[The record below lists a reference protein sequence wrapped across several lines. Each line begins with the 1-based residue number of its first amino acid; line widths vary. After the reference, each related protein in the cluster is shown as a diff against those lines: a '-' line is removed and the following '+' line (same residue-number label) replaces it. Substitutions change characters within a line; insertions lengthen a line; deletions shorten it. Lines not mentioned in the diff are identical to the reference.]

1 MSTSRAAVR
10 SIRQLRA
17 PLTRNVRRYATA
29 GEEAGSSNASSGLSH
44 GVLGG
49 LIGGGIVLAGGYGY
63 YHFSGAKTMVNTAH
77 QTKAYFDR
85 AQQKLAEATPEPN
98 EILQW
103 LRQTARSY
111 AAFIP
116 GAKGFVD
123 TAFDDLDAIH
133 NKHGDKVD
141 KILKQAYDE
150 IKGVT
155 KDKGMSVET
164 ATKVWEILQT
174 RLKEVGE
181 LAGDAA
187 SDILNN
193 HPELK
198 EKVGGNLDQLK
209 QLGDKYGPEAKKQVD
224 QTWQQIQDIIKG
236 GVSLETASRIRKL
249 VEEKM
254 EVVKKMGDEAWKKGM
269 EQAKPYLD
277 KSPKVK
283 ELIENN
289 ADALKQGNV
298 TELWEKLKDSVQS
311 GSTEG
316 IEQYVKSAVDK
327 AKSQGSSMGGDFDK
341 YLKMIPGAD
350 KIMPKLSQLQEIG
363 QKHGKEAE
371 SLLKETFDEIQQVL
385 SKRVDQAEKLA
396 QKAKDNAGKDK

>member
-1 MSTSRAAVR
+1 MRH
-10 SIRQLRA
+10 
-17 PLTRNVRRYATA
+17 YATA
-29 GEEAGSSNASSGLSH
+29 GQEAGSSNAGSGISH

-49 LIGGGIVLAGGYGY
+49 LIGGGVVLAGGYGY

-77 QTKAYFDR
+77 QTKAYFEK
-85 AQQKLAEATPEPN
+85 AQQRLVEASPEPN

-103 LRQTARSY
+103 LRQTATSY

-116 GAKGFVD
+116 GAKGFVN
-123 TAFDDLDAIH
+123 TAFDDLDAVH
-133 NKHGDKVD
+133 RKHGDKVD

-150 IKGVT
+150 IKDVT

-164 ATKVWEILQT
+164 ATQVWEILQQ
-174 RLKEVGE
+174 RLKQIGK

-193 HPELK
+193 HPEIK

-209 QLGDKYGPEAKKQVD
+209 EMGDRYGPEAKKQVD

-236 GVSLETASRIRKL
+236 GVSMETATKIRSL
-249 VEEKM
+249 VEEKV
-254 EVVKKMGDEAWKKGM
+254 EAVKKLGDEAWKKGM

-277 KSPKVK
+277 KSPRAK
-283 ELIENN
+283 ELIEKN
-289 ADALKQGNV
+289 ADALKQGNEA
-298 TELWEKLKDSVQS
+298 ELWEKLKESVQS
-311 GSTEG
+311 GNTDG

-327 AKSQGSSMGGDFDK
+327 AKSQGSSMGGDLDK

-371 SLLKETFDEIQQVL
+371 NLLQETFDEIQQVL
-385 SKRVDQAEKLA
+385 SKRVAQAEKLA
-396 QKAKDNAGKDK
+396 QKAKDSARKDK